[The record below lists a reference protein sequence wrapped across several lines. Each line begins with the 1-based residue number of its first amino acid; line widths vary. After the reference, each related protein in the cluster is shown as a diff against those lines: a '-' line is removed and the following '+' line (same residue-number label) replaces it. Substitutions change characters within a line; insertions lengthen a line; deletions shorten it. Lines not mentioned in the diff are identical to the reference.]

1 MPLICEPTGEEPC
14 YSKIST
20 SDFGAE
26 QRHKAWNNEKRP
38 RWVKIT
44 MAMKYHVKLPTV
56 TWLSP
61 QCAKQRVLKLRLL
74 SLILR
79 ETSLPRSRFL
89 DVTQRG
95 SVAWHPKNGRER
107 DYQETAKILKKILPV
122 SRRVQLIKVVYHLHG
137 RTGRVMV
144 WVNGRQNSRLV
155 NFVLW
160 NRVYHLHKSVQFTGK
175 SASKVWDWYWK
186 MAWGN
191 GRRISVW
198 KIPFGKKRTI
208 FSDV

>member
-79 ETSLPRSRFL
+79 ETSLPRSRFFV
-89 DVTQRG
+89 VTPRG
-95 SVAWHPKNGRER
+95 ARCGPSQKRPRAR
-107 DYQETAKILKKILPV
+107 LP
-122 SRRVQLIKVVYHLHG
+122 G
-137 RTGRVMV
+137 DG
-144 WVNGRQNSRLV
+144 QNFKEDFARLPASAAHKGLFTIYMGKPV
-155 NFVLW
+155 GLW
-160 NRVYHLHKSVQFTGK
+160 
-175 SASKVWDWYWK
+175 
-186 MAWGN
+186 
-191 GRRISVW
+191 
-198 KIPFGKKRTI
+198 FG
-208 FSDV
+208 